1 MNENIV
7 RYDQLLLV
15 PKNFFLDKRPYAPF
29 LSRANTS
36 SNDRI
41 VATATISRNFDSLF
55 EFLSVINEECPLS
68 LF

>member
-15 PKNFFLDKRPYAPF
+15 PKNFLLDKRPYSLF
-29 LSRANTS
+29 LSRAKTS

-41 VATATISRNFDSLF
+41 VTTATISRNFDS
-55 EFLSVINEECPLS
+55 
-68 LF
+68 